1 MSDYMKIFNK
11 ITGVLLAL
19 SIGSLCQSCMDDT
32 PPLNNPDPFQ
42 DEKETRIMPAS
53 PSTTDQVNVITYDCK
68 YYALASVTEKGKDI
82 TIKRRF
88 NGQLKWPCI
97 LVYDTIPLGKLKQGN
112 YSVILLTIDTNPMTS
127 DSIFSKETLELIVK
141 K

>member
-1 MSDYMKIFNK
+1 MKISNY
-11 ITGVLLAL
+11 ITGIMLWLA
-19 SIGSLCQSCMDDT
+19 IIPLCQSCMDDT
-32 PPLNNPDPFQ
+32 PPVNNPDPFQ

-53 PSTTDQVNVITYDCK
+53 PSTADQVNVITYDCK

-112 YSVILLTIDTNPMTS
+112 YSVIILTIDTNPMAS
-127 DSIFSKETLELIVK
+127 DSVFSKETLELIVK